1 MTITKREFWL
11 SLAAA
16 GALIVPGCVGDGDF
30 VNPDDPDFGQGDNN
44 NPDDDDNVDVEG
56 TSLHG
61 VVRDAF
67 GMPVADVL
75 VTTSHGFEA
84 TTDYQGKFVIRD
96 IDAKDRIL
104 VNFVKDG
111 FAKSQQPFMIIE
123 DIENQMLQTMAELD
137 YEATFD
143 STDGL
148 SFEVEEGGPSV
159 VLPGANFID
168 ADGNAYDGT
177 VRVEATF
184 YDLMSDMEMG
194 NELFATPGDFTA
206 IDLDGADQVLES
218 FGMVQV
224 NLYGD
229 NGEELNLDDEAAPM
243 VIPLQDLG
251 SADAPVAGDTVPM
264 WSYNESTGKWVEEGF
279 ATVEEDADGNL
290 VAIYEAP
297 HFSTWNCDQPL
308 PTHGCVTGVVTNS
321 QGTPRQGATVRA
333 VGMTYISTTS
343 ARTAADGSFCVEVK
357 NGETVWMEISYSVGG
372 QTATQ
377 RTDPVTIP
385 AGQAT
390 CFDGNFSDCIDMG
403 VIPVD
408 IMSCVTGVV
417 INKQNQPIE
426 GAEVVSPQGGIA
438 STDANGAFCLAVP
451 VFQTTQVYVLTTQDS
466 ELGFQPVQL
475 FSQPGLPNCQGG
487 CANIAVLRPYQETSC
502 ASGEV
507 IINTNAAPN
516 ILVEVFDS
524 AFPDVAVYS
533 SLTELD
539 GSYCVEVPAGTEV
552 TVQVGSGDNVCG
564 SEVLNTTTLGGEVC
578 DESSQSECASLGDF
592 VCNL

>member
-1 MTITKREFWL
+1 MTISKREFLL
-11 SLAAA
+11 SLVAA
-16 GALIVPGCVGDGDF
+16 GALVVPGCIGDGDF
-30 VNPDDPDFGQGDNN
+30 VNPDGPDFGNN
-44 NPDDDDNVDVEG
+44 DPVDPDDDDDVVVEG

-67 GMPVADVL
+67 GMPVADVQ
-75 VTTSHGFEA
+75 VTTSHGFDA
-84 TTDYQGKFVIRD
+84 VTDYQGKFVIRD

-111 FAKSQQPFMIIE
+111 FAKSQQPFIILE
-123 DIENQMLQTMAELD
+123 DIENQLLQTMAEID
-137 YEATFD
+137 YKATFD
-143 STDGL
+143 AQDGL
-148 SFEVEEGGPSV
+148 AFEIEDGGPSV
-159 VLPGANFID
+159 VLPGANFVD
-168 ADGNAYDGT
+168 ADGNIYDGNIT
-177 VRVEATF
+177 VEATF
-184 YDLMSDMEMG
+184 YDLTSDMEMG
-194 NELFATPGDFTA
+194 SELFAVPGDFTA
-206 IDLDGADQVLES
+206 IDLDGDDQMLES
-218 FGMVQV
+218 FGMLQV
-224 NLYGD
+224 NLTGD
-229 NGEELNLDDEAAPM
+229 AGEELNLADEGAPI
-243 VIPLQDLG
+243 VVPLQDLG
-251 SADAPVAGDTVPM
+251 SADAPVVGETMPM

-279 ATVEEDADGNL
+279 ATIEEDADGNL
-290 VAIYEAP
+290 VAVYEAP
-297 HFSTWNCDQPL
+297 HFSTWNCDYPIV
-308 PTHGCVTGVVTNS
+308 THGCLTGVVTNS

-343 ARTAADGSFCVEVK
+343 ARTGADGSFCLEVK
-357 NGETVWMEISYSVGG
+357 NGETVWAEISYSIGG

-390 CFDGNFSDCIDMG
+390 CFDGNNSDCVDLG

-417 INKQNQPIE
+417 INKQNQPVS

-438 STDANGAFCLAVP
+438 TTDSNGAFCLAVP

-487 CANIAVLRPYQETSC
+487 CANIAVLRPYQETTC
-502 ASGEV
+502 ASGAV
-507 IINTNAAPN
+507 IINSQSAPS

-524 AFPDVAVYS
+524 AFPDAAVYS
-533 SLTELD
+533 TLTEID
-539 GSYCVEVPAGTEV
+539 GSYCVEAPAGTEV

-564 SEVLNTTTLGGEVC
+564 SAVVNTSALGGEVC
-578 DESSQSECASLGDF
+578 DESSQSECTSVSDF